1 MTVVS
6 AFQLNSVSKRYNEHL
21 TNLVS
26 SLCSLSYGA
35 LLFPLQFMAIVL
47 HTPNI
52 NQSGKNVVIELQ
64 KMWLGRFLL
73 QYGKDERQTDK

>member
-1 MTVVS
+1 MTLWC

-21 TNLVS
+21 ANLVL
-26 SLCSLSYGA
+26 SLYSLGYSA
-35 LLFPLQFMAIVL
+35 LLFPLQFMALVL

-64 KMWLGRFLL
+64 KMWLGRFLV